1 MPIPDP
7 PLPSPEEVIVTR
19 GFRRQALAIVER
31 CLPTIIREARYE
43 ELEEMM
49 VVFHWFGNRE
59 AMQLEAP
66 EDYVKMPGLSLEFR
80 GRMTQFGS
88 SLHDFPAGF
97 LSTPATIRKLISGV
111 RSFSLSTG
119 LTLTPTATP
128 TRAK

>member
-7 PLPSPEEVIVTR
+7 LLPSPEEVIVTR

-66 EDYVKMPGLSLEFR
+66 EDYVKVPGLSLEFR
-80 GRMTQFGS
+80 GIPGT
-88 SLHDFPAGF
+88 HDSIRVF
-97 LSTPATIRKLISGV
+97 TP
-111 RSFSLSTG
+111 
-119 LTLTPTATP
+119 
-128 TRAK
+128 